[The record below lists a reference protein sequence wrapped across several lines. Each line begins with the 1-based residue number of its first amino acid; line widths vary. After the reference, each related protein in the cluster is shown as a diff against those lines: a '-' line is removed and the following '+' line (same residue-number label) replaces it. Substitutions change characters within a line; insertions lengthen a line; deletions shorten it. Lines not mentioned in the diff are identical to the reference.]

1 MYKEQNTQI
10 THLSYKKLS
19 DSFVIYKN
27 AVLDASPS
35 KVLSTNIQKKK
46 SFYYM
51 KIQPMGVRILY
62 PSDWE
67 IQNLPQSSEDI
78 FSDTQ
83 IAFISPRESTLDIF
97 RELLSIGIGSLP
109 ELGSN
114 DTLSDILQQF
124 SYSKLLI

>member
-1 MYKEQNTQI
+1 
-10 THLSYKKLS
+10 
-19 DSFVIYKN
+19 VIYKN